1 MIELSMKK
9 YIFRRVPQLIP
20 LIIFAIVLNFTL
32 MHMAPGSPLDY
43 LIGGGEV
50 VPQEYI
56 DKLNRDFGLDKPLHE
71 QLIIYISNVFR
82 GNFGNSYRYRAPVIQ
97 IIAQR
102 IPNTLLLMTTSI
114 VFAFILG
121 VFLGI
126 SSSKKPY
133 SFIDNIASSISIL
146 GYSIPTFWLGMLL
159 IIVFAVNLRWLPSLG
174 MSTMG
179 MIGLTG
185 WAAVIDTVRHL
196 ILPTITLGTA
206 YLALY
211 TRLTRASMLEELR
224 KDYIITAWG
233 KGLDDRTVYYKH
245 AFRNAMLP
253 IITVFGLNLGLML
266 TGATLTETVFSWP
279 GLGRLVYES
288 ITTRDYPILMGI
300 FIIVSITVVLAN
312 FIVDILYAVLDPR
325 VRYK

>member
-1 MIELSMKK
+1 MKR
-9 YIFRRVPQLIP
+9 YIFRRVPQLVP

-32 MHMAPGSPLDY
+32 MHLAPGSPLDY